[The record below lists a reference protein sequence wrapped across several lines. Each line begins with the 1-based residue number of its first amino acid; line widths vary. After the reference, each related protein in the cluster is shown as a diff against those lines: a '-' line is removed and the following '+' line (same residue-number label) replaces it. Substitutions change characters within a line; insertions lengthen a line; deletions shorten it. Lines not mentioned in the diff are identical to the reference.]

1 MKQDS
6 EELRKQHQWYLVK
19 FGFRILILAA
29 VIGIVIFCPGELDVL
44 EGMKFFQHVSVL
56 HILWGLWVWYILEKL
71 LPLRRHKA
79 PRGSIKYRRSEFR
92 PTGEYENWMADKKNM
107 EHASRQTGR
116 QMNRKEVSQ
125 TEEYERVFRKA
136 RRQSAKGAWK
146 VLGVWILFAVVVFL
160 LKRYTL
166 LGSIENGVLLILSAL
181 FYVGDM
187 ICILFWC
194 PFRDLFMKNRC
205 CTQCRIYNWDTMML
219 ILPVAFIPGFYSYSL
234 LAGAIVVVGIW
245 EFIHLLHPERFYP
258 LTNANLQCKNCRGEL
273 GCANFRKKASQMK
286 KS

>member
-1 MKQDS
+1 MKQGS
-6 EELRKQHQWYLVK
+6 EELRKRYQWYLVK
-19 FGFRILILAA
+19 FGLRILILAV
-29 VIGIVIFCPGELDVL
+29 VIGIVIFYPEELDVL

-56 HILWGLWVWYILEKL
+56 HILWVLWVWYILEKL

-79 PRGSIKYRRSEFR
+79 PRGSIKCRCSEFR
-92 PTGEYENWMADKKNM
+92 PTEEYENWLTDRKNIR
-107 EHASRQTGR
+107 HISRQTDADE
-116 QMNRKEVSQ
+116 QEFEQ
-125 TEEYERVFRKA
+125 VFRMV

-146 VLGVWILFAVVVFL
+146 VLGVWILGAIAAFL

-166 LGSIENGVLLILSAL
+166 LDGMENGVLLILSAL

-205 CTQCRIYNWDTMML
+205 CTQCRIYNWDTLML
-219 ILPVAFIPGFYSYSL
+219 ILPIVFVPGFYSYSL
-234 LAGAIVVVGIW
+234 LTGAIVVVGIW
-245 EFIHLLHPERFYP
+245 EFTHLLHPERFYP
-258 LTNANLQCKNCRGEL
+258 LTNANLRCENCRGEL
-273 GCANFRKKASQMK
+273 GCINLRKRTLSKR